1 MVHKN
6 NKKLGFTVI
15 EVIIASMV
23 LALTMGAAYKIF
35 SSTSMGFQR
44 STKVLAMQNEMRN
57 GLTFIREEMQRA
69 SYRSEI
75 KINGSEIKEDG
86 YEFHLCNE
94 TDIDGSTNKIL
105 AKWTICKPF
114 KKDNTGAVYEC
125 TLRISDR
132 KILYTKTEK
141 ETKGSS
147 DPSETLYKD
156 KVVMTQVG
164 KIKFSTEEF
173 TTGTSNKGVQVNIET
188 FAYNSTKGQP
198 DLNVYAQTGA
208 KIEVKLV
215 KGF

>member
-1 MVHKN
+1 M
-6 NKKLGFTVI
+6 
-15 EVIIASMV
+15 EVIIASMI
-23 LALTMGAAYKIF
+23 LAMTMGAAYKIF

-75 KINGSEIKEDG
+75 KVNGNKIEETG

-94 TDIDGSTNKIL
+94 TDVNGDTNKIL
-105 AKWTICKPF
+105 AKWAICKPF

-132 KILYTKTEK
+132 KILYTKIEK

-147 DPSETLYKD
+147 DPNETLYND
-156 KVVMTQVG
+156 KVIMQQVG

-173 TTGTSNKGVQVNIET
+173 TSGTSNQGVQVNIET
-188 FAYNSTKGQP
+188 YAYNSTSGQP
-198 DLNVYAQTGA
+198 DLSISAQTGA
-208 KIEVKLV
+208 RVEVKLV

>member
-1 MVHKN
+1 MVHKS

-35 SSTSMGFQR
+35 SGTSMGFQR

-75 KINGSEIKEDG
+75 KVNGSEIEENG

-114 KKDNTGAVYEC
+114 KRDNSGAVYEC

-147 DPSETLYKD
+147 EPETLYND

-173 TTGTSNKGVQVNIET
+173 TTGTSNQGVQVNIET

-208 KIEVKLV
+208 KIEEKLV

>member
-75 KINGSEIKEDG
+75 KVNGSEIDEDG

-147 DPSETLYKD
+147 DPSETLYND

-188 FAYNSTKGQP
+188 FAFNSTKGQP